1 MKSEVDFTFGFSCSI
16 VATGTPD
23 FVEMTPKV
31 SPACTVQNRWSS
43 TPSSSSARSSSCVET
58 VLCGGV
64 AVADVVAARRAAC
77 RPERMSRTA
86 IVAASRNAAG
96 ATYRRQSSRGTYQ
109 PDAAQISR
117 LSRAASAPAA
127 SR

>member
-31 SPACTVQNRWSS
+31 SPACTVQNRGFDAVVVVR
-43 TPSSSSARSSSCVET
+43 PCEAVVDVET
-58 VLCGGV
+58 VLCGV
-64 AVADVVAARRAAC
+64 VTTTDVVAGFEVPAC

-96 ATYRRQSSRGTYQ
+96 ATYRRQSSGGTT
-109 PDAAQISR
+109 SR
-117 LSRAASAPAA
+117 MRSRSPA
-127 SR
+127 

>member
-1 MKSEVDFTFGFSCSI
+1 MNSEVDFTFGFSCWI

-31 SPACTVQNRWSS
+31 SPACTVQNLGLDAVVVVRPCG
-43 TPSSSSARSSSCVET
+43 TVVDVET
-58 VLCGGV
+58 VLCGV
-64 AVADVVAARRAAC
+64 VTAAVVVVGFDVPAC

-96 ATYRRQSSRGTYQ
+96 ATYRRQSSGGTT
-109 PDAAQISR
+109 SR
-117 LSRAASAPAA
+117 MRSRSPA
-127 SR
+127 